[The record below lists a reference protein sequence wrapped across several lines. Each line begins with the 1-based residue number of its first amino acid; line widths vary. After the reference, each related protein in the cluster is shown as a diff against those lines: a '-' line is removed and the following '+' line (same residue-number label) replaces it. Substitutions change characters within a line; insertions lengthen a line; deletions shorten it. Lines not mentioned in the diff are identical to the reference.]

1 MENKDSFEYTYSA
14 PEQDEVR
21 AIREKYLPRDD
32 RENKLEQLRKLDAS
46 VTRKGTML
54 SIILGTISCL
64 IMGMGMS
71 FRMSFEGMMIPGIV
85 IGVIGMVGVALA
97 YPLYQYLV
105 KKEKERLGPE
115 ILKLTEELMDE

>member
-1 MENKDSFEYTYSA
+1 
-14 PEQDEVR
+14 
-21 AIREKYLPRDD
+21 
-32 RENKLEQLRKLDAS
+32 
-46 VTRKGTML
+46 
-54 SIILGTISCL
+54 
-64 IMGMGMS
+64 
-71 FRMSFEGMMIPGIV
+71 MMIPGIV